1 MLSDLISKIYK
12 TNWSQVN
19 NFELE
24 INAIGRDVKSK
35 VQKYKIPFKDCKLA
49 IKNFNTPQYS
59 HDTIETFLADT
70 YMRAVGKPAPVTFSF
85 TVRDYNQL
93 TMYRA
98 FSILYAAQKVTYPE
112 DSYLTIK
119 LIKKADYINESD
131 IILATYEQCLIDSIS
146 QVQFSN
152 ETEAQI
158 AEFDVEMTSTKNTT
172 SAIV

>member
-1 MLSDLISKIYK
+1 MLSNLVSKIYK
-12 TNWSQVN
+12 TKWSQIN
-19 NFELE
+19 NFEVE
-24 INAIGRDVKSK
+24 INAIGSDAKAK
-35 VQKYKIPFKDCKLA
+35 VQKFKIPFKDCKLS
-49 IKNFNTPQYS
+49 IKNFNMPQLS
-59 HDTIETFLADT
+59 HDAIESFSADT

-119 LIKKADYINESD
+119 LIKKADYLNESD